1 MGHLTSIFLFRYHFS
16 IIMMA
21 KKGLPISKGVC
32 MDQTTP
38 TDSQQRVSV
47 EEFAKL
53 VGVSPEFI
61 KQELELASG
70 QNTVLMEQLRDRV
83 LHYLDVTLPLS

>member
-1 MGHLTSIFLFRYHFS
+1 
-16 IIMMA
+16 
-21 KKGLPISKGVC
+21 
-32 MDQTTP
+32 MDQTAP

-47 EEFAKL
+47 DEFAKL

-61 KQELELASG
+61 KQELDLAAH
-70 QNTVLMEQLRDRV
+70 QDTILMQQLRDRV

>member
-1 MGHLTSIFLFRYHFS
+1 
-16 IIMMA
+16 
-21 KKGLPISKGVC
+21 

-70 QNTVLMEQLRDRV
+70 ENTILMQQLRDRV
-83 LHYLDVTLPLS
+83 MHYLDVTLPLS

>member
-1 MGHLTSIFLFRYHFS
+1 
-16 IIMMA
+16 
-21 KKGLPISKGVC
+21 
-32 MDQTTP
+32 MDQTAP

-47 EEFAKL
+47 DEFAKL

-61 KQELELASG
+61 KQELDLAAHRD
-70 QNTVLMEQLRDRV
+70 TILMQQLRDRV